1 MELRVRAMGRCG
13 ITSDRA
19 STDKSVYGIAS
30 EGPCW
35 AVDARVENSNSR
47 QLREGSIARYWSTHQ
62 TCRSRRRTDSSRAAF
77 LQRHRAPVHGSS
89 HNGGGGLLAVT
100 GEEADGDVVE
110 FRFNV

>member
-13 ITSDRA
+13 IASDRA
-19 STDKSVYGIAS
+19 ATDKSVYGIKS

-62 TCRSRRRTDSSRAAF
+62 QAEADAA
-77 LQRHRAPVHGSS
+77 LIAR
-89 HNGGGGLLAVT
+89 GLLFYKDT
-100 GEEADGDVVE
+100 GRRYMDPVITAAEAYW
-110 FRFNV
+110 R